1 MSPGDGAM
9 ELAPLLPWWLLVAL
23 GTAAAGALGFAIARR
38 AAGVWW
44 RALAAAVVLA
54 ALVNP
59 SLLLEDREGLPDVA
73 LVVVD
78 RSPSQDIGQRRNRA
92 EVALVGLRA
101 KLGGD
106 ESIELLVVEAGGG
119 ALLENGGTR
128 LIAPLAGALAE
139 VPRGRLAGVIVITD
153 GQVHDAATA
162 DRLGLSAP
170 VHVLLTG
177 EREEAD
183 RRLIVEEAPSFAI
196 VGRPAEIAIR
206 VEDAGIEASARP
218 AAITVRRD
226 GALAESLLVPIG
238 RDHTFRFTLDRAGP
252 SVIEIEVESGPSELS
267 LANNRVVVVVNG
279 VRHRL
284 KVLLVS
290 GEPHPGG
297 RTWRRLLKSD
307 PSVDLIHFTILRPPE
322 KQDRTPLR
330 ELSLITF
337 PVRELFEV
345 KLDEFDLI
353 IFDRYRRRGVLSLRY
368 MTNIVEYVRK
378 GGGLLVAVGPS
389 FASPLSLYNTPLGL
403 PLPGAPTGDVI
414 EGGYR
419 PTVTAL
425 GRRHPITAGLRG
437 DNPNGAPRWGRWF
450 RQIEAK
456 LEGGIVLMEGVEDAP
471 LVILDRYGEGRVA
484 QIMSDHI
491 WLWARDFEGGG
502 PQAELLRRLAHW
514 LMKEPELEEDRLDAK
529 VVGSRLVI
537 TRRGLTS
544 STAPVTVTWPS
555 GREAVVELLPA
566 TGGREQAGLAIEE
579 PGLYR
584 VSDGTRAAF
593 AAAGP
598 VNPLETADM
607 RSTPAALEPLA
618 ATTGGAVVWLSEN
631 PTPATRRI
639 HPGRDASGRVGG
651 RAWVGLWV
659 NGDYIVRDLSRA
671 PLVPALAV
679 LLTALGGF
687 MLAWRREGR

>member
-9 ELAPLLPWWLLVAL
+9 ELAPLLHWWLLVAL
-23 GTAAAGALGFAIARR
+23 GTAAAGALGLAIARR
-38 AAGVWW
+38 AAGAWW
-44 RALAAAVVLA
+44 RALAAAAVLA

-92 EVALVGLRA
+92 AAALAGLRA
-101 KLGGD
+101 ELGGD
-106 ESIELLVVEAGGG
+106 ESIELLVIEAGGG

-128 LIAPLAGALAE
+128 LIAPLAEALAE
-139 VPRGRLAGVIVITD
+139 VPRGRLAGLIAITD
-153 GQVHDAATA
+153 GQVHDAAA
-162 DRLGLSAP
+162 AAGLGLAAP

-196 VGRPAEIAIR
+196 VGQPTDVSVR
-206 VEDAGIEASARP
+206 VEDEGVEANARP
-218 AAITVRRD
+218 ATITVRRD
-226 GALAESLLVPIG
+226 GEVVESQLVPVG
-238 RDHTFRFTLDRAGP
+238 RDHGFRFTLDRAGP
-252 SVIEIEVESGPSELS
+252 SVIEIEVEPGPDELS

-279 VRHRL
+279 VRDRL

-290 GEPHPGG
+290 GEPHPGE

-307 PSVDLIHFTILRPPE
+307 PSVDLIHFTILRPPD
-322 KQDRTPLR
+322 KQDQTPLR

-345 KLDEFDLI
+345 KLDEFDLV
-353 IFDRYRRRGVLSLRY
+353 IFDRYRRRGVLPLHY
-368 MTNIVEYVRK
+368 VTNIVEYVRK
-378 GGGLLVAVGPS
+378 GGALLVAVGPT
-389 FASPLSLYNTPLGL
+389 FATPLSLYNTPLGD
-403 PLPGAPTGDVI
+403 PLPGAPTGQVI
-414 EGGYR
+414 ERGYR

-437 DNPNGAPRWGRWF
+437 DDPDGPHWGRWF

-456 LEGGIVLMEGVEDAP
+456 LKGGVVLMEGVEDAP

-514 LMKEPELEEDRLDAK
+514 LMKEPELEEDGLDAK
-529 VVGSRLVI
+529 VAGGRLVI
-537 TRRGLTS
+537 TRRGLTP

-566 TGGREQAGLAIEE
+566 TGGREQASLAIEE

-607 RSTPAALEPLA
+607 RSTPAALEPLV
-618 ATTGGAVVWLSEN
+618 ATTGGAIIWLSEN
-631 PTPATRRI
+631 PTPATRRV
-639 HPGRDASGRVGG
+639 HPGRDASGRAGG
-651 RAWVGLWV
+651 RVWVGLRV

-679 LLTALGGF
+679 LLAALGGF